1 MNLMVDE
8 DPAVE
13 HDTSRDQPAEGAKV
27 REYRGTGI
35 MWSAIGLAVV
45 LAAFVIVVI
54 QNAQNVELEFLWLTA
69 ETPLSLIVAVTVA
82 SSLLLGEAVGFVW
95 RRRRRLRLQE
105 REELHRL
112 RRGR

>member
-1 MNLMVDE
+1 MVDE

-13 HDTSRDQPAEGAKV
+13 HESSREPRADGAKV

-35 MWSAIGLAVV
+35 MWSAIGLAVI

-54 QNAQNVELEFLWLTA
+54 QNAQNVEFDFLWFTV

-82 SSLLLGEAVGFVW
+82 LSLLLGEAVGFVW
-95 RRRRRLRLQE
+95 RRRRRSRLQE

-112 RRGR
+112 RRRR